1 MTTPPANDATE
12 KQPNNCKP
20 NYPTC
25 PTHPTGPPQNSRP
38 NLEHSLMKQRI
49 FSFLAL
55 WTLVSVS
62 LLLFGVHAGVFL
74 IAIAAFAT
82 QLELYQLFEK
92 MGLKPM
98 KRFGLA
104 AGACITLGSYYIT
117 GIDSGNDL
125 FVLCFVLLTLTII
138 RLDLQAGRLRSFMPT
153 LFGLLY
159 VPYLLHFL
167 IRTGKLAEHSGESAA
182 TGLFLAVWV
191 VAVAKCTDVG
201 GLLVGMKIGKTP
213 LSVVSPKKTY
223 EGAVG
228 GIVFS
233 MLIGVILARLF
244 HNLAP
249 TGMEWWLCA
258 LIAIPIGIASIASD
272 LVESAFKRQAGVKDS
287 GKVIPG
293 IGGIFDLT
301 DSLILTAPLGYLLF
315 KYTLF

>member
-1 MTTPPANDATE
+1 M
-12 KQPNNCKP
+12 Q
-20 NYPTC
+20 
-25 PTHPTGPPQNSRP
+25 
-38 NLEHSLMKQRI
+38 QRI
-49 FSFLAL
+49 LSFTVL
-55 WTLVSVS
+55 WTILAVG
-62 LLLFGVHAGVFL
+62 LLLMEAHAGVFL
-74 IAIAAFAT
+74 VALIAFLT

-98 KRFGLA
+98 KGLGLICGLA
-104 AGACITLGSYYIT
+104 ITLGAYYVR

-167 IRTGKLAEHSGESAA
+167 IKILKMSELGGEDTA
-182 TGLFLAVWV
+182 TGIFLAVWV
-191 VAVAKCTDVG
+191 VAVAKCADVG
-201 GLLVGMKIGKTP
+201 GLLVGMKIGRTP
-213 LSVVSPKKTY
+213 LSVISPKKTY
-223 EGAVG
+223 EGAAG

-233 MLIGVILARLF
+233 MLIGVFLIGLF
-244 HNLAP
+244 PAYVPDGLV
-249 TGMEWWLCA
+249 WWLAA
-258 LIAIPIGIASIASD
+258 LIAIPIAIASIASD

-287 GKVIPG
+287 GHLIPG
-293 IGGIFDLT
+293 IGGVFDLA